1 MFKHLQD
8 NLHRWADQLVTVSL
22 VLFLLVVNLFVF
34 HYASAAD
41 GSPAEYQVN
50 AQINKVVASYQQ
62 ASDWMYDYSL
72 TVGEMLLAWQ
82 DFDLAESYQLVA
94 GK

>member
-8 NLHRWADQLVTVSL
+8 NLHHWADHLVTVSL

-34 HYASAAD
+34 NYASAAD
-41 GSPAEYQVN
+41 NSAAEYEVN
-50 AQINKVVASYQQ
+50 AKIDKAVVSYQQ

-72 TVGEMLLAWQ
+72 TVGEMLLAWE